1 MPARD
6 TDRQGLKTLYSRIAE
21 YRVVNR
27 ARGPASSTIDSQ
39 VLEVDL
45 CAAVPRHDIEL
56 RSVY

>member
-6 TDRQGLKTLYSRIAE
+6 TDRQGLKTLPIQP
-21 YRVVNR
+21 YRVVNK